1 MKKSK
6 SNRKHSHR
14 RSFTPEFKQE
24 AVKLTKEPNQSI
36 SKVAENL
43 GVSVSAVR
51 GWVIRDEAG
60 EVAGGSG
67 VLTTLERQELS
78 ALKKENK
85 QLRMERDILKKAAA
99 FFAKEQ
105 M

>member
-24 AVKLTKEPNQSI
+24 AVELTKEPNQSI

-60 EVAGGSG
+60 EVAGSSG

-78 ALKKENK
+78 ELKKENK